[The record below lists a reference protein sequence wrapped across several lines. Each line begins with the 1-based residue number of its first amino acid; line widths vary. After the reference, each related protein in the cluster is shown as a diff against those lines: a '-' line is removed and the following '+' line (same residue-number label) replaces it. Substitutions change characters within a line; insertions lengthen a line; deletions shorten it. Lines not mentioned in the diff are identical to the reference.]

1 MGWIHNAPNDTAT
14 NGPTTVAV
22 ASVLSGISFCFICLR
37 GYVRGRLIH
46 ALGIDDWIIFITWLL
61 TCGFTVV
68 TAIQTTWGLGTK
80 YVDDIPTQ
88 NIYPFGQLEL
98 AGFSLYTLSILGFK
112 LSLLVSYFRFVP
124 QGMCKYG
131 ITCVLVSCTLF
142 HLSCLIVQLNQ
153 CYPIAKKWDPT
164 IPGICI
170 NQIPYYMASSSLAIV
185 FDFAVM
191 LLPFPVLI
199 KTKIQTRKKVI
210 LLGLFALGFFIT
222 GIQIIRIQ
230 FLKTLSNPL
239 NSGPV
244 VLWSIIEANLGVIIA
259 CIPVLSP
266 LFKQSRNNY
275 NKGTSESTWGNTTT
289 PNITTH
295 SCGVARNHIFED
307 DLFDTEKDNN
317 KRLTKTDSRE
327 PINIVN
333 GRILRETDIV
343 VVNQLAP
350 AHLAPLH
357 DTELGG
363 PLKANYE
370 CWATSTRMTIHD
382 RFLSHSLDRI

>member
-1 MGWIHNAPNDTAT
+1 MGWIHNAPENTAT

-68 TAIQTTWGLGTK
+68 TAIQTRWGLGMRH
-80 YVDDIPTQ
+80 VDNMPTQ

-98 AGFSLYTLSILGFK
+98 AGFSLYILSILGFK

-153 CYPIAKKWDPT
+153 CHPIAKKWDPDV
-164 IPGICI
+164 PGKCI
-170 NQIPYYMASSSLAIV
+170 NQIPYYIASSALAIV

-191 LLPFPVLI
+191 FLPFPVLI
-199 KTKIQTRKKVI
+199 KTKIQLRKKVM

-230 FLKTLSNPL
+230 FLKDLSNPL

-244 VLWSIIEANLGVIIA
+244 VLWSTVEANLGVIVA

-266 LFKQSRNNY
+266 LFKQSHSNY
-275 NKGTSESTWGNTTT
+275 NKGTSESTWGNTKT
-289 PNITTH
+289 PSIAR
-295 SCGVARNHIFED
+295 VARNHLSED
-307 DLFDTEKDNN
+307 DLLDTNKDNY
-317 KRLTKTDSRE
+317 KRLTNTGSRE
-327 PINIVN
+327 PINI
-333 GRILRETDIV
+333 GGGGILRETDIV

-350 AHLAPLH
+350 AHLAPPH
-357 DTELGG
+357 DTELR
-363 PLKANYE
+363 PLKGNYE
-370 CWATSTRMTIHD
+370 CWATSTNMTIHD
-382 RFLSHSLDRI
+382 GFSSHSLDRI